1 MSRSLRIVMLGPPGS
16 GKGTQAHMI
25 SELYDIPVIT
35 TGDMLREAVA
45 NGTEYGSI
53 AEGYMSRGELV
64 PDEIVNG
71 VVGERLGKSDLE
83 KGFIL
88 DGFPRSTPQAEFL
101 DRYLEEHGM
110 KLDYVIHVTLDDEA
124 IVERLSNRRSCPS
137 CGEVYHLVSK
147 PPENE
152 GVCDRCGSELVLR
165 DDDRPSVIRNRL
177 EVYREKTRPLL
188 ERYRDKGLI
197 REVPGDHP
205 MDRLPELLRKILG

>member
-1 MSRSLRIVMLGPPGS
+1 MLGPPGS
-16 GKGTQAHMI
+16 GKGTQAHII
-25 SELYDIPVIT
+25 SELYDVPVIT

-45 NGTEYGSI
+45 NGTEYGRI
-53 AEGYMSRGELV
+53 ADGYMSRGELV

-83 KGFIL
+83 NGFIL

-101 DRYLEEHGM
+101 DRFLEEHGL
-110 KLDYVIHVTLDDEA
+110 KLDYVIHVNLDDEA

-137 CGEVYHLVSK
+137 CGEVYHLASK
-147 PPENE
+147 PPMKE
-152 GVCDRCGSELVLR
+152 GVCDKCSSELVLR
-165 DDDRPSVIRNRL
+165 DDDLPSVIRNRL

-197 REVPGDHP
+197 MEVPGDYP
-205 MDRLPELLRKILG
+205 IDRLPELLRKLLG